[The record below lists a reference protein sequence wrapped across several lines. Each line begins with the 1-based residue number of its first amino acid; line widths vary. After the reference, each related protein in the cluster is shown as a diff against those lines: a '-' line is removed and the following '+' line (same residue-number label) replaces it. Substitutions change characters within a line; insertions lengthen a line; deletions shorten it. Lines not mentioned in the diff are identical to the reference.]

1 MQEKKNLMIF
11 NTLWNESK
19 GKDAF
24 KLAVFLI
31 VIGIIGLF
39 VTILCAE
46 IIQNELKKCT
56 QKKTK
61 RQLRRSK
68 CCHDLSK
75 QRLHLE
81 VQETMFVIPIKAVD
95 ISTINSRET
104 GIQIPPSYQELG
116 NKNEGEKHIP
126 LID

>member
-1 MQEKKNLMIF
+1 MIL
-11 NTLWNESK
+11 NTLWNERR
-19 GKDAF
+19 GIDAF
-24 KLAVFLI
+24 KLSVFLI

-46 IIQNELKKCT
+46 IVQNELKKCT

-61 RQLRRSK
+61 RQLRRSR

-81 VQETMFVIPIKAVD
+81 VQETMFEIPIKAVD
-95 ISTINSRET
+95 ISTVNSRET
-104 GIQIPPSYQELG
+104 GIQMPPSYQELG
-116 NKNEGEKHIP
+116 NEKEEEQHIP
-126 LID
+126 LTD